1 MKSKKITSI
10 ALLTAGLMLGSTSL
24 ALAEDATPAPV
35 SSPSAYQT
43 QLAAYKVALLQY
55 QFAKV
60 NADINYRTAVQ
71 KYESD
76 WDVTMA
82 AFQSAQAAFEA
93 KKQPIQE
100 VRRATVNAAS
110 AAFLAATT
118 GTPTDAVIK
127 TALTA
132 YWTATK
138 AANTAYETAITAL
151 GAGPVKPVKPAA
163 PVKPVDPTKPVA
175 PVKPSK

>member
-1 MKSKKITSI
+1 MKSKKLASV
-10 ALLTAGLMLGSTSL
+10 ALITAGLMLGSTSV
-24 ALAEDATPAPV
+24 ALADESSPAPV

-60 NADINYRTAVQ
+60 NADINYRTTMQ

-76 WDVTMA
+76 WAITLA
-82 AFQSAQAAFEA
+82 AYQSAQAAFEA

-100 VRRATVNAAS
+100 VRRAAVNAAS
-110 AAFLAATT
+110 AAFVAATA
-118 GTPTDAVIK
+118 GTPSDAVIK
-127 TALTA
+127 AALTA
-132 YWTATK
+132 YWNATK
-138 AANTAYETAITAL
+138 AANIAYQTAITAL

-163 PVKPVDPTKPVA
+163 PAKPVDPTKPIA
-175 PVKPSK
+175 PVKPGK

>member
-82 AFQSAQAAFEA
+82 AFQSAQAAFQA

-100 VRRATVNAAS
+100 VRRAAVNAAS

-118 GTPTDAVIK
+118 GTPSDATVK
-127 TALTA
+127 AALTA

-138 AANTAYETAITAL
+138 AANNAYTAAITAL

-175 PVKPSK
+175 PVKPGK

>member
-1 MKSKKITSI
+1 MKSKKIASI

-35 SSPSAYQT
+35 SSPSTYQT

-71 KYESD
+71 KFNSD
-76 WDVTMA
+76 WAVTIA
-82 AFQSAQAAFEA
+82 AFQSTQAAFEA
-93 KKQPIQE
+93 KKQPLQE
-100 VRRATVNAAS
+100 VRRAAVNAAS
-110 AAFLAATT
+110 AAFIAATA
-118 GTPTDAVIK
+118 GTPSDAVISA
-127 TALTA
+127 ALKA

-138 AANTAYETAITAL
+138 AANTAYESAITAL